1 MMLANKPSVICNAC
15 NLIFILRVFKPQQNS
30 FHHFTSQENERSKDI
45 IIEQRFHRSLIGA
58 GGQKIQELRDRFN
71 GVQVMFRSPGEK
83 SDVVTVRGPKDDVEK
98 CAKHLKKLVDDL
110 VSLEHKSLVII
121 TVI

>member
-1 MMLANKPSVICNAC
+1 M
-15 NLIFILRVFKPQQNS
+15 
-30 FHHFTSQENERSKDI
+30 

-58 GGQKIQELRDRFN
+58 GGQKVQELRDQFN

-83 SDVVTVRGPKDDVEK
+83 SDVVTIRGPKDDVEK

-110 VSLEHKSLVII
+110 VSGYATLNRCVQI
-121 TVI
+121 

>member
-1 MMLANKPSVICNAC
+1 M
-15 NLIFILRVFKPQQNS
+15 
-30 FHHFTSQENERSKDI
+30 
-45 IIEQRFHRSLIGA
+45 IGA

-98 CAKHLKKLVDDL
+98 CAKHLRKLVDDL
-110 VSLEHKSLVII
+110 VRLEHKSLIMLVGLSVCNGEENIDQTCI
-121 TVI
+121 CH